1 MSIFIN
7 RLKHSFFSKTLEV
20 FLLIYLNFEKIQSNI
35 VQKKQFL
42 KVKNNLLELE
52 KDFIDLK
59 DIELK
64 DKEIKIKKEI
74 EKLFFKPTFVSMED
88 MDWFEDEEMKKISP
102 NKNTWYDWLIN
113 NIPKPIR
120 KSVSVLKDKFI
131 SLFKTNTPKQTVY
144 GKGQKISKPRKQSIK
159 KPFISEKNKEKI
171 KDRIIRDVWKLF
183 EREEEKEERKKQE

>member
-1 MSIFIN
+1 
-7 RLKHSFFSKTLEV
+7 
-20 FLLIYLNFEKIQSNI
+20 
-35 VQKKQFL
+35 
-42 KVKNNLLELE
+42 
-52 KDFIDLK
+52 
-59 DIELK
+59 
-64 DKEIKIKKEI
+64 
-74 EKLFFKPTFVSMED
+74 

-120 KSVSVLKDKFI
+120 KSVSVLKNKFI

-144 GKGQKISKPRKQSIK
+144 GKGQKISKPRKQSIE

>member
-1 MSIFIN
+1 
-7 RLKHSFFSKTLEV
+7 
-20 FLLIYLNFEKIQSNI
+20 
-35 VQKKQFL
+35 
-42 KVKNNLLELE
+42 
-52 KDFIDLK
+52 
-59 DIELK
+59 
-64 DKEIKIKKEI
+64 
-74 EKLFFKPTFVSMED
+74 

-120 KSVSVLKDKFI
+120 KSVSVLKNKFI

-144 GKGQKISKPRKQSIK
+144 GKGQKISKSRKQSIK